1 MLTHLSWL
9 SSPKMYWLISSN
21 IVFSAWNVPENR
33 WQHPKRKK
41 MCFTARYSKFSMI
54 RVHFSQPFHIQAM
67 LLFYCIIF
75 LHFSLPLL
83 NSFKK
88 PNSFNVSY
96 KMDKFPLLFTNL
108 KSLKRLMGLK
118 WILNDFSTILH
129 ALLN

>member
-54 RVHFSQPFHIQAM
+54 RVHFFSTCSCPGHVI
-67 LLFYCIIF
+67 LLYNF